1 MTLPQYE
8 ILALRYAT
16 MQNRT
21 KAENFLFPDDHH
33 AVMPI
38 DYYVW
43 VIRGEG
49 RLFVVDTGF
58 GQKIASQRGRTLLR
72 SPVESLASVGVDAA
86 EVNDV
91 ILTHLHYD
99 HAGCLDAFPKARF
112 HLQDAE
118 MAFATG
124 RCMCHQVLRSPME
137 LEDVLETVRQ
147 VYAGRVLFHDGSAT
161 LAPGIS
167 LHLVGGHS
175 GGLQIV
181 RVHTARGW
189 VVLASDATHF
199 WENIRR
205 RQPFPLV
212 VNVHKMAEGWRVC
225 EELADGPDHV
235 IPGHDPLVLTRFPA
249 EAGGIEA
256 VRLDL
261 PPHS

>member
-1 MTLPQYE
+1 MTLPTYE

-118 MAFATG
+118 IAFATG
-124 RCMCHQVLRSPME
+124 RCMCHQVLRAPME
-137 LEDVLETVRQ
+137 LEDVLDTVRQ

-181 RVHTARGW
+181 RVHTPRGW
-189 VVLASDATHF
+189 FWRPTPRISGRISAVASHSRWWWTCTK
-199 WENIRR
+199 WPR
-205 RQPFPLV
+205 
-212 VNVHKMAEGWRVC
+212 
-225 EELADGPDHV
+225 
-235 IPGHDPLVLTRFPA
+235 
-249 EAGGIEA
+249 AGGCARNWRTGPITSSPA
-256 VRLDL
+256 TTRWC
-261 PPHS
+261 

>member
-72 SPVESLASVGVDAA
+72 SPVESLASVGVNAA
-86 EVNDV
+86 EVDDV

-124 RCMCHQVLRSPME
+124 RCMCHQVLRAPME

-212 VNVHKMAEGWRVC
+212 VTVHKMAEGWRVC

-256 VRLDL
+256 VRLDM
-261 PPHS
+261 PPQF

>member
-1 MTLPQYE
+1 M
-8 ILALRYAT
+8 
-16 MQNRT
+16 
-21 KAENFLFPDDHH
+21 
-33 AVMPI
+33 
-38 DYYVW
+38 
-43 VIRGEG
+43 
-49 RLFVVDTGF
+49 
-58 GQKIASQRGRTLLR
+58 
-72 SPVESLASVGVDAA
+72 DAA

-118 MAFATG
+118 IAFATG
-124 RCMCHQVLRSPME
+124 RCMCHQVLRAPME
-137 LEDVLETVRQ
+137 LEDVLDTVRQ

-181 RVHTARGW
+181 RVHTPRGW

-212 VNVHKMAEGWRVC
+212 VDVHKMAEGWRVC

-261 PPHS
+261 APIP